1 MGLANQIS
9 YFSPDLTVHMRA
21 LLKRENAFLWGEAQE
36 NDFKRAKE
44 ILLSDAVVKP
54 YMMGL
59 RTVLYTDASKLH
71 GLGFA
76 LVQYD
81 KESEKPRLVTC
92 GSCALTP
99 TQSHYAVCK
108 LEALGIQYALE
119 KCNHY
124 LRGAP
129 KVTIAR

>member
-1 MGLANQIS
+1 M
-9 YFSPDLTVHMRA
+9 
-21 LLKRENAFLWGEAQE
+21 
-36 NDFKRAKE
+36 
-44 ILLSDAVVKP
+44 SDAVVKP

-59 RTVLYTDASKLH
+59 RSVLYTDASKLH
-71 GLGFA
+71 WLGFA

-99 TQSHYAVCK
+99 TQSCYAVCE

-129 KVTIAR
+129 KFTIVTDHRPLVGIWTMELAAITNPRLLRLRMKTVPYDFELMNLKVS